1 MGLRDTL
8 RLPAASRCTIT
19 ANPCTLHTLLSYR
32 SSGSPTLCY
41 HESAMMDKLVEG
53 ARQLGIPLTG
63 HQLQLF
69 QTYYEQLVD
78 WNSRVN
84 LTGIT
89 DYDEV
94 QLKHFVDSLSIVLA
108 LEGAEWV
115 DGNFALLDIGT
126 GAGMP
131 GIPLKIVHPG
141 ARLLLLDSIAKKTA
155 FLRHIVGE
163 LGLEGVEILTQRAE
177 EIGHLTDYR
186 ESFDLVVC
194 RAVSQLA
201 TVAELTLP
209 FCRTG
214 GLAVIPKKAG
224 IESELSQADG
234 AIDLLG
240 GKLKTVRP
248 VTVTGLEDH
257 VLVVLEKTSPTPAAY
272 PRRSGI
278 PTRRPLR

>member
-1 MGLRDTL
+1 
-8 RLPAASRCTIT
+8 
-19 ANPCTLHTLLSYR
+19 
-32 SSGSPTLCY
+32 
-41 HESAMMDKLVEG
+41 MMDKLVEG
-53 ARQLGIPLTG
+53 ARQIGIPLTG

-69 QTYYEQLVD
+69 QTYYEQLVE
-78 WNSRVN
+78 WNRRVN

-89 DYDEV
+89 DYQEV
-94 QLKHFVDSLSIVLA
+94 QVKHFVDSLTITLA
-108 LEGAEWV
+108 LKGIPWAN
-115 DGNFALLDIGT
+115 GNLSMLDIGT

-209 FCRTG
+209 FCRIG

-234 AIDLLG
+234 AIGLLG
-240 GKLKTVRP
+240 GKLKIVHEVNVR
-248 VTVTGLEDH
+248 GLEQH
-257 VLVVLEKTSPTPAAY
+257 VLVVLEKTSPTPVAY

-278 PTRRPLR
+278 PAKRPLR

>member
-1 MGLRDTL
+1 
-8 RLPAASRCTIT
+8 
-19 ANPCTLHTLLSYR
+19 
-32 SSGSPTLCY
+32 
-41 HESAMMDKLVEG
+41 MMEKLVEG
-53 ARQLGIPLTG
+53 ARQLALPLTED
-63 HQLQLF
+63 QLAQF
-69 QTYYEQLVD
+69 QAYYEQLVE
-78 WNSRVN
+78 WNRRVN

-89 DYDEV
+89 DYQEV
-94 QLKHFVDSLSIVLA
+94 QVKHFVDSLTITLA
-108 LEGAEWV
+108 LKGIPWA
-115 DGNFALLDIGT
+115 DGNLSMLDIGT

-131 GIPLKIVHPG
+131 GIPLKIVRPG
-141 ARLLLLDSIAKKTA
+141 ARLVLLDSIAKKTA

-209 FCRTG
+209 FCRIG
-214 GLAVIPKKAG
+214 GLAVIPKKAD
-224 IESELSQADG
+224 IESELSQANG

-240 GKLKTVRP
+240 GKLKSVRE
-248 VTVTGLEDH
+248 VTLKGLEQH
-257 VLVVLEKTSPTPAAY
+257 ILVILEKTSVTPPTY

-278 PTRRPLR
+278 PARRPLH